1 MPSRPQFS
9 VSEFHYG
16 VVFIDGAALHSP
28 DALLAELRFKLGL
41 PRDLTWDGLQDA
53 LTLLGDPRRNRC
65 AHWEA
70 LPGKHCILRIA
81 GLEALTADRDTVFR
95 LMQLVARANDA
106 IAREPG
112 GRTVWIEPAI
122 QSPG

>member
-1 MPSRPQFS
+1 MPSRPRFT

-16 VVFIDGAALHSP
+16 VVFLDGAALVTP

-41 PRDLTWDGLQDA
+41 PRELTWDGLQDA

-65 AHWEA
+65 AHWEPR
-70 LPGKHCILRIA
+70 PGKHCVLQIA
-81 GLEALTADRDTVFR
+81 GLDSASADRETLFR
-95 LMQLVARANDA
+95 LLQLVVHANDA
-106 IAREPG
+106 IARQPDG
-112 GRTVWIEPAI
+112 GRIWLEPAI